1 MRCFSL
7 ELRSAGGE
15 PNSTTASISDK
26 QHRCIAG
33 SRGNRRQN
41 LIDSEVSIGIEG
53 YWIRAVGCGRFG
65 VAAEQSGENACSS
78 VGPDTISGGK
88 KKAASLDPDSPLGV
102 HIRAEVRDSPR
113 PGRIDSPY
121 YVKGGNSIRGNTGNR
136 NDPDGAPEFQGTL
149 TAGSAAVGLSTM

>member
-78 VGPDTISGGK
+78 VGVMRRTNIL
-88 KKAASLDPDSPLGV
+88 AARTRRIASKLEIFL
-102 HIRAEVRDSPR
+102 VR
-113 PGRIDSPY
+113 RI
-121 YVKGGNSIRGNTGNR
+121 
-136 NDPDGAPEFQGTL
+136 
-149 TAGSAAVGLSTM
+149 